1 LLFVATIGSTAS
13 IANIQLSSCSGES
26 FAILGGSKRCA
37 ATANILVDQFREV
50 ESSMRT
56 LGYSED
62 KIASSWSVIA
72 AILELGNV
80 HFVDVDT
87 SEGKSANVS
96 NPAHCTIAAQLLGVG
111 VEALVAVLTKRTM
124 KTAGEVYTISL
135 NAQDATQAK
144 NALCKALYANM
155 FSEIVASINL
165 SLGQNGAAVAG
176 RNSIGVLDI
185 FGFESFQRNELQQLL
200 INYA

>member
-1 LLFVATIGSTAS
+1 
-13 IANIQLSSCSGES
+13 
-26 FAILGGSKRCA
+26 
-37 ATANILVDQFREV
+37 
-50 ESSMRT
+50 MRT

-62 KIASSWSVIA
+62 KISSSWGVIA

-80 HFVDVDT
+80 QFVDVDT
-87 SEGKSANVS
+87 SEGAASSIS
-96 NPAHCTIAAQLLGVG
+96 NPQHCVSAAQLLGVG
-111 VEALVAVLTKRTM
+111 VDALVAVLTKRTM
-124 KTAGEVYTISL
+124 KTAGEVYTIAL
-135 NAQDATQAK
+135 NAQDAAQAR

-155 FSEIVASINL
+155 FAEIVASINL
-165 SLGQNGAAVAG
+165 SLGQNAAPMAG